1 MCEGV
6 KAERRELRKTL
17 QRNRQFSRAVTL
29 HTFTHSRLF
38 LFTEKIVTTIFGI
51 KHCDTMKKAF
61 AWLDDHGVRYDFHD
75 YKSAGIDAA
84 KLEAWSKQVGWQTLL
99 NTRGT
104 TWRKLSPSQQANID
118 ETKAL
123 RLMREN
129 PSLIKRP
136 VLENG
141 SALMVG
147 FVPERYVEAFRK

>member
-1 MCEGV
+1 M
-6 KAERRELRKTL
+6 
-17 QRNRQFSRAVTL
+17 
-29 HTFTHSRLF
+29 
-38 LFTEKIVTTIFGI
+38 TTIFGI

-123 RLMREN
+123 RLMSEN

-136 VLENG
+136 VLETG